1 MIHFAYGDG
10 KYGGG
15 WAEMSKMSSVSPTK
29 SKTTTLNEM
38 IRDSQVRERQTTEID
53 K

>member
-15 WAEMSKMSSVSPTK
+15 AEMSKMSSVSPTK
-29 SKTTTLNEM
+29 SKTTILNEM